1 MEDEQYGLY
10 RYRWVVLGAFM
21 FVIVITQVMWLNYA
35 AITSTT
41 GTGASKLIGVAQLMR
56 VSEFKITQL
65 ANINNLLFLPFA
77 IPAGIIVDRK
87 GFRYAV
93 MIGAVLTA
101 GFSFLRLFS
110 GNYWLVFI
118 GMAGIAVGGPFVLIA
133 ITKMV
138 AAWFP
143 TEESALATG
152 LAALAMFLGMIIA
165 LALTPVLL
173 KVFGDTLSGVRWM
186 VLVYSL
192 LAAVSVVLF
201 WLFAKAKPPK
211 PPKRTEQELQE
222 EGAAI
227 NWASFG
233 KIFKLYDFKLLCI
246 VMFIGFG
253 AVTAILQLIDQI
265 LKPKHISSTTSGLVG
280 AVFVMAGV
288 VGCVVIPALSDKYR
302 RRKPFIVLS
311 AGMAVPAMFLMAQLS
326 GTTQTFLVSMFMG
339 FFLVA
344 AYPVVLTLNEETTG
358 HGLTGTASAIL
369 MLLGNL
375 GGWTLTL
382 AMEGIKGLT
391 GGANNSFYWSIIFLV
406 VLFVIAFVAAL
417 FIREDNAR
425 FGNAGDGD
433 AGDESA
439 VPAH

>member
-1 MEDEQYGLY
+1 MSII
-10 RYRWVVLGAFM
+10 AM
-21 FVIVITQVMWLNYA
+21 TQVLWLNYA

-41 GTGASKLIGVAQLMR
+41 GAGASKLIGVAQLMH

-65 ANINNLLFLPFA
+65 ANINNLLFIPFA
-77 IPAGIIVDRK
+77 IPAGILIDRK
-87 GFRYAV
+87 GFRYSV
-93 MIGAVLTA
+93 MLGALLTA
-101 GFSFLRLFS
+101 GFSFLRMFS
-110 GNYWLVFI
+110 GNYLLVFI
-118 GMAGIAVGGPFVLIA
+118 GMAGIAIGGPFVLIA

-138 AAWFP
+138 SAWFP

-152 LAALAMFLGMIIA
+152 IAAMSMFLGMIVA
-165 LALTPVLL
+165 LALTPALL

-192 LAAVSVVLF
+192 AATGGTVLF
-201 WLFAKAKPPK
+201 WLFAKGKPPK

-233 KIFKLYDFKLLCI
+233 KIFKLYDFKLLCVI
-246 VMFIGFG
+246 MFIGFG
-253 AVTAILQLIDQI
+253 GVTAILQLIDQI
-265 LKPKHISSTTSGLVG
+265 LKPKGISSTTSGLIG
-280 AVFVMAGV
+280 AVLVIAGV

-302 RRKPFIVLS
+302 RRKPFILLS
-311 AGMAVPAMFLMAQLS
+311 AGMTVPALFLMAQLS
-326 GTTQTFLVSMFMG
+326 STTQIYLVSMFTG

-375 GGWTLTL
+375 GGWVLTL
-382 AMEGIKGLT
+382 LMEAIKGVT
-391 GGANNSFYWSIIFLV
+391 GGTSFYWPMIFLTG
-406 VLFVIAFVAAL
+406 LFAVAFVVAL

-425 FGNAGDGD
+425 FGVDLK
-433 AGDESA
+433 EPSA
-439 VPAH
+439 PAA

>member
-1 MEDEQYGLY
+1 M
-10 RYRWVVLGAFM
+10 
-21 FVIVITQVMWLNYA
+21 TQVLWLNYA

-41 GTGASKLIGVAQLMR
+41 GAGANRLIGVAQLMH

-65 ANINNLLFLPFA
+65 ANVNNLLFIPFA
-77 IPAGIIVDRK
+77 IPAGILIDRK
-87 GFRYAV
+87 GFRYSV
-93 MIGAVLTA
+93 MLGAVLTA
-101 GFSFLRLFS
+101 GFSFLRMFS

-118 GMAGIAVGGPFVLIA
+118 GMSGIAIAGPFVLIA

-138 AAWFP
+138 SAWFP

-152 LAALAMFLGMIIA
+152 IAALSMFLGMIVA

-173 KVFGDTLSGVRWM
+173 KAFGDTLSGVRWM

-192 LAAVSVVLF
+192 AATAGAVLF
-201 WLFAKAKPPK
+201 WLFATAKPPK
-211 PPKRTEQELQE
+211 PPKRTEHELQE

-246 VMFIGFG
+246 IMFIGFG
-253 AVTAILQLIDQI
+253 GVTALLQLIDQI
-265 LKPKHISSTTSGLVG
+265 LKPKHISSTTSGLIG
-280 AVFVMAGV
+280 AVLVIAGV
-288 VGCVVIPALSDKYR
+288 VGCVVIPSLSDKYR
-302 RRKPFIVLS
+302 KRKPFILLS
-311 AGMAVPAMFLMAQLS
+311 AGMTVPALFLMAQLS
-326 GTTQTFLVSMFMG
+326 STTQIYLVSMFTG

-375 GGWTLTL
+375 GGWVLTL
-382 AMEGIKGLT
+382 LMEAIKGVI
-391 GGANNSFYWSIIFLV
+391 GGTSFYWPMIFLTG
-406 VLFVIAFVAAL
+406 LFVVAFVVAL

-425 FGNAGDGD
+425 FGVDSK
-433 AGDESA
+433 EP
-439 VPAH
+439 PAPAQAT